1 MIRIYEYAGSG
12 ITFDS
17 DGDTFV
23 NATEMAKPFG
33 KRVNDFMNL
42 KSTQAYLEALETTIN
57 NGSLIKTVE
66 GRNGGTW
73 MHELL
78 ALEFAGWLAPAF
90 KVWCNQKIKEMLTSG
105 SSMTMEDMMIHQLEA
120 MKEHKRKLAAV
131 EDRVLRIESR
141 TVPSPDY
148 FTIAGFAT
156 YNGLNVNLKV
166 ASSLGRKA
174 SHKCKQLGLMMDE
187 IPDPRFG
194 RVRMYPK
201 HILEEV
207 FAEPMM

>member
-1 MIRIYEYAGSG
+1 MIRIYEYAGTG

-17 DGDTFV
+17 DGETFV

-42 KSTQAYLEALETTIN
+42 KSTQAYLDALSNTIN
-57 NGSLIKTVE
+57 NGIWVRTDR
-66 GRNGGTW
+66 GQNGGTY

-90 KVWCNQKIKEMLTSG
+90 KVWCNQKIKEILTSG
-105 SSMTMEDMMIHQLEA
+105 SLMTMEDMMIHQLEA

-131 EDRVLRIESR
+131 EDRVLMIESK
-141 TVPSPDY
+141 TVTSPDY

-156 YNGLNVNLKV
+156 YNGIHVNLKM
-166 ASSLGRKA
+166 ASSLGKKA
-174 SHKCKQLGLMMDE
+174 ASYCKSRSIPMDE
-187 IPDPRFG
+187 MPDPRFG
-194 RVRMYPK
+194 KVRLYPK
-201 HILEEV
+201 SVLEKIFTSDLV
-207 FAEPMM
+207 